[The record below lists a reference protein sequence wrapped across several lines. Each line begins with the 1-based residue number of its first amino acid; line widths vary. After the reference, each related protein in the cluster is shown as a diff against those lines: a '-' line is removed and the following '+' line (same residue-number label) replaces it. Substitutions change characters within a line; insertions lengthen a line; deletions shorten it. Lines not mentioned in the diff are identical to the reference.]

1 MRPAPDSRVQVW
13 RCEVNDFTNPWTGEM
28 SPNGERWVECEEC
41 DGYGDVMLD
50 DVDEDGDED
59 GDGYTECPWCD
70 GQGGMSYAVY
80 GPPTRAELGLTS
92 PGHGGAGQTAGSEG
106 EVSPDGERVDDGRQ
120 GQVSKGAPSPRGAA
134 IPPSTWLP
142 PGAAPAEPPCERL
155 PLVESPYERILL
167 PAGGVRFRRTEEPVV
182 KLLREVGREIDQM
195 LEDED
200 PGYFERVRARL
211 FGGGGT

>member
-1 MRPAPDSRVQVW
+1 MRRK
-13 RCEVNDFTNPWTGEM
+13 
-28 SPNGERWVECEEC
+28 GERETCPACGRVIRRTIKSGRLRRHYVAGVECP
-41 DGYGDVMLD
+41 G
-50 DVDEDGDED
+50 
-59 GDGYTECPWCD
+59 
-70 GQGGMSYAVY
+70 AV
-80 GPPTRAELGLTS
+80 TTS
-92 PGHGGAGQTAGSEG
+92 PGHGGAGQTSDGKEG
-106 EVSPDGERVDDGRQ
+106 EDPADGREESVP
-120 GQVSKGAPSPRGAA
+120 GPVDGVTRSPARDAV
-134 IPPSTWLP
+134 PPSTWLP
-142 PGAAPAEPPCERL
+142 PGAAPAEPLCERL